1 MLSVVAV
8 GCGVVLG
15 LAGAH
20 LAAPLYWQL
29 LVRYPPGGSRLARV
43 FWRSKRALLARAG
56 YHRYLVDCLEALAR
70 AADAEA
76 RAAAQAR
83 LRWWCAVRR
92 ARG

>member
-29 LVRYPPGGSRLARV
+29 LARCPLGGGRLARS
-43 FWRSKRALLARAG
+43 FWRLKRGLLARAG
-56 YHRYLVDCLEALAR
+56 YHPYLVDCLEALAR
-70 AADAEA
+70 APDAEA
-76 RAAAQAR
+76 RAVAQAR
-83 LRWWCAVRR
+83 LRWWCALRR